1 MKTDGLLCFLGYA
14 SLTFMWLETNC
25 LFFGAIADLI
35 HAHNE
40 QIRKKAIEEYNE
52 SLINDEDESEDESKD
67 E

>member
-14 SLTFMWLETNC
+14 FLTFMWLETNRF
-25 LFFGAIADLI
+25 FFGAIADLI

-52 SLINDEDESEDESKD
+52 CEDESGYESEDEIED